1 MDLQSHTYTRTGHE
15 LAVGLRAQIQS
26 GELSVGSRLPT
37 QRALAARWS
46 VGRQAVHEALALLE
60 SEGFMITKRGA
71 HGGSFVCEPVAPAAV
86 WMELARSNMSDLED
100 ALDFRVG
107 VEGQIAVLAASRR
120 TPDDLLAMREAI
132 DALPTAKAS
141 RSEFREADG
150 RFHSALARAAGNSR
164 LESALRRARADLFL
178 PADNIPYSE
187 TIEVSRR
194 QHLAI
199 YRAIEHQ
206 HPAAAARAVSAHIE
220 ETRRHLR
227 SLVSGGE

>member
-1 MDLQSHTYTRTGHE
+1 MDLQTHTYTRMGHE
-15 LAVGLRAQIQS
+15 LAFGLRAQIQS

-37 QRALAARWS
+37 QRALASRWS
-46 VGRQAVHEALALLE
+46 VGRQAVQEALGLLE
-60 SEGFMITKRGA
+60 SEGYMITKRGA

-86 WMELARSNMSDLED
+86 WMELARSNLSDLED

-107 VEGQIAVLAASRR
+107 VEMQIAVLAAARR
-120 TPDDLLAMREAI
+120 SDDDLLAMREAI
-132 DALPTAKAS
+132 DALRTAKAS
-141 RSEFREADG
+141 RSHFREADG
-150 RFHSALARAAGNSR
+150 RFHFALARAAGNSR

-178 PADNIPYSE
+178 PTDNIPYNE

-199 YRAIEHQ
+199 HRAVERQ
-206 HPAAAARAVSAHIE
+206 NPAAAARAVSAHIE